1 MANFSETRYGIG
13 ERMGFDCEIIATVD
27 HYHHLKDE
35 DGKTHRSVYELAR
48 VHLSRHFQDHQ
59 DWQEFI
65 SECLEVFNALSKAYQ
80 HHPDGPA
87 QVSMRFVDDGMN
99 QL

>member
-1 MANFSETRYGIG
+1 MAKYSETRYGIG
-13 ERMGFDCEIIATVD
+13 EAMSFDCEIVATVD
-27 HYHHLKDE
+27 QFHQLKDE

-48 VHLSRHFQDHQ
+48 VHLGRHFQDYQ
-59 DWQEFI
+59 DWDEFI
-65 SECLEVFNALSKAYQ
+65 AACLEVFNALSKAYQ

-87 QVSMRFVDDGMN
+87 QVSMTFVDDGMN